1 MCILSTNKC
10 EFYIIIQVKKRK
22 VNMADVNKGFP
33 AILKKIKLTFIRVE
47 LRLEGPVSCIEIANE
62 C

>member
-1 MCILSTNKC
+1 
-10 EFYIIIQVKKRK
+10 
-22 VNMADVNKGFP
+22 MADVNKGFP